1 MEEPGDPSDRIRG
14 QRVSIREVEAVFLAW
29 IGHLLG
35 SGANS
40 VGKLYEFL
48 SLGQRDVAIR
58 FAMQFDQRRQTLDS
72 RDHRVR
78 HSAVEH
84 GQCRDAII
92 LGCCPGSDKA
102 AKPSKPMRPELSGR
116 AKTAVTADDTRFVQ
130 PSNRCVS

>member
-1 MEEPGDPSDRIRG
+1 MDRLTVEKLRHLPPNAEATLRRSQQKTRQAPQRDRLRLSSPANRPQLAEMSSYQAEPGVEEPGDPSDRIRG

-58 FAMQFDQRRQTLDS
+58 FAMQFDQRRQT
-72 RDHRVR
+72 
-78 HSAVEH
+78 
-84 GQCRDAII
+84 
-92 LGCCPGSDKA
+92 
-102 AKPSKPMRPELSGR
+102 
-116 AKTAVTADDTRFVQ
+116 
-130 PSNRCVS
+130 